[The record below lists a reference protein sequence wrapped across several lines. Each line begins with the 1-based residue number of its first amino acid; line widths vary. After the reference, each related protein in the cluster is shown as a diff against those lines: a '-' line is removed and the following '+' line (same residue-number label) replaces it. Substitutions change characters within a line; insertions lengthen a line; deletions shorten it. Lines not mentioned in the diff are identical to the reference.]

1 MKIYFQEK
9 RRVLF
14 FVRPSRGKGRV
25 RRSQSRRGHL
35 PVEREGNNNVNPKKT
50 QKTPN
55 KFASTQISTYLCGRI
70 KINFMKT
77 ANYTDFRSNLK
88 GYMDAVIDDCE
99 TVIINR
105 GKDTGVV
112 LISLDEYNS
121 LKETEYIMSS
131 PETVEAIRKGDEEI
145 KNGKGIKVELEDLW
159 K

>member
-1 MKIYFQEK
+1 
-9 RRVLF
+9 
-14 FVRPSRGKGRV
+14 
-25 RRSQSRRGHL
+25 
-35 PVEREGNNNVNPKKT
+35 
-50 QKTPN
+50 
-55 KFASTQISTYLCGRI
+55 
-70 KINFMKT
+70 MKT
-77 ANYTDFRSNLK
+77 ANYTDFRANLK

-99 TVIINR
+99 TIIINR

-145 KNGKGIKVELEDLW
+145 KNGKGIKAELADLW